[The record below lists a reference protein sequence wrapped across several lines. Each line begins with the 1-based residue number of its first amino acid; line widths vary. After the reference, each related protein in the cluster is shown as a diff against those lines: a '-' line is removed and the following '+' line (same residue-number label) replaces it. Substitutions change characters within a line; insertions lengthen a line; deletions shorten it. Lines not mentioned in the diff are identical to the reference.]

1 MFKNLSIQNHI
12 FRYARFC
19 HVCHGRKYGIGAK
32 EQIQKLVPV
41 VILSQLNFIF
51 LHCF

>member
-12 FRYARFC
+12 FDMRVFVMFVTAEIWHR
-19 HVCHGRKYGIGAK
+19 
-32 EQIQKLVPV
+32 IQKLVPV
-41 VILSQLNFIF
+41 VIRSQLNFIF